1 MKFYTVI
8 NKVFLFIGLASYN
21 LIAYAGNASTKN
33 EVARSLLTGATETSP
48 ASTPGLGK
56 ITGGLSSFG
65 EGLAQLIK
73 TLAVLGG
80 IALLLFSIQLY
91 IKHRKNPMETSLS
104 MVIMVFFIGLVLI
117 ALSFTPI
124 KF

>member
-1 MKFYTVI
+1 MKFYTAI

-21 LIAYAGNASTKN
+21 LVAYAGNATSKN
-33 EVARSLLTGATETSP
+33 EIARRLLTGTAGTTKSP
-48 ASTPGLGK
+48 SVPTPD
-56 ITGGLSSFG
+56 LSKVVANSIS
-65 EGLAQLIK
+65 GLAQLIK
-73 TLAVLGG
+73 TLAILGG
-80 IALLLFSIQLY
+80 VGLILFSIQLY

-117 ALSFTPI
+117 ALSFTQI